1 MQTKTN
7 QIGSKLQ
14 SVFLVLIMV
23 LSTTAAFATN
33 ASASAARNYTTNRD
47 PIDIGIA
54 DFNCDGHNDMAIAT
68 DGTHTI
74 SILLNDGN
82 GDFSERYD
90 VWVSKN
96 TSRNAEWDE
105 FSNVQFL
112 EVGDFDGDGVAD
124 IVIFQRNNPFKRD
137 DNGAPAGEPGNL
149 TILENDGCS
158 SNSFSIG
165 QRFTHFWAWDLAVG
179 DVNQD
184 GNDDVVIL
192 DLLNDISNQRVVTY
206 LGPIGASTTPL
217 TTSLGTSNTNAYRDL
232 EIGDWGETQGIGT
245 TCVDEDIWL
254 LRSEGVDYTTGQT
267 TNPGNNDNVT
277 IIEFNCLS
285 NQFPTTYAYGTNQI
299 DTHVVN
305 MANTFGAFDIGDID
319 DDGTIDTIAMTQGN
333 LENITYSTSS
343 TVGTWSNP
351 TLAYFGPYISYDV
364 TVADINGDGEPD
376 FVNPTVAYQ
385 QNTSDSAGGST
396 SSFWLNFPTTVQVT
410 LSDGSG
416 GYVTPLSYEAGR
428 RPNIAVVGQLAGASN
443 SAPDIVVGHTSYSF
457 GSWIDNLGWDG
468 QYDYVTVVEMDNK
481 DIAITGIDINPVD
494 RFFGA
499 VGEGTREIN
508 VTVTNTGMDTLTQT
522 ATLDVELKVVD
533 EANSSNSTVF
543 THDFDTPADATGCG
557 GGCTWSFD
565 EYVDQSSSWIL
576 ETNNSVG
583 ATDGNNAPNLSANY
597 QNPTDFMWAGEY
609 KTNSSGDLWSGYG
622 RHWDD
627 ALTLRDVDL
636 TGSDRAFLSVELFRH
651 LGFGALGSVDAT
663 TGQWLITELWDDV
676 AMIEVGSDETG
687 WSVIACPTSAQVAG
701 ACLSGS
707 TLWGGYDNDRAF
719 KINGIGGVAE
729 GVYYYGIY
737 SSGTY
742 YGWDNFTQDGVGEFD
757 LSPWAGET
765 VDIRFRLRS
774 GFDGSIAD
782 DNESLWT
789 GRDGYAID
797 NVTIYKQNTA
807 YFPNPQTLQRQ
818 LSLQNLGPGETET
831 ANISANLLNDTIY
844 RISATL
850 SNHAWDE
857 QSVNDDIIGYV
868 QPFNLYDPTIEGIE
882 YFNPG
887 GLYAEGLFDIDVVT
901 NNWGNTMV
909 DFDIEATVFSATPSD
924 VLCSAPVVI
933 CKESFEGGAEGY
945 VYSDDGNPQGAIYN
959 EATCNDPIFNNNAYW
974 FGHPC
979 DTATQGYGDLWENE
993 TLTIPSVDLTGMS
1006 GDFVSLNFEYYA
1018 DTFYGID
1025 VDGTSIVDVN
1035 DYASINFDFTKGS
1048 DSYSAVLLGQWND
1061 YDEDGTCRN
1070 DDNGDGVTN
1079 SSESVNQAEISFIGD
1094 SSSTDGSGG
1103 NYNVFF
1109 NTDDL
1114 VLTRSIDL
1122 THLYVLNNTAADS
1135 LQWFR
1140 ECISLA
1146 GSTVDINF
1154 EFQSDGDG
1162 RNGVNDG
1169 FKGVAFNNITLQEF
1183 TFFEEASYTTSRTNV
1198 DAEDVATTTVA
1209 NHEFFSG
1216 VYMIRAETI
1225 FDNTTA
1231 GVPWFGDNELS
1242 DSNNIEQVIF
1252 NVESVDITLGK
1263 PSTLACLDDGT
1274 YECVLPIDGSLA
1286 HSWDLRAT
1294 NGVLGGDYMFYM
1306 TVFDETDGMQVH
1318 QASSSSTTTA
1328 LASNE
1333 RIDLTFPSFNNWM
1346 DGHTYNISFHAELA
1360 NGNPSGNV
1368 RYFHATF
1375 ADQIDVAILS
1385 DSTARTSTIKEDL
1398 QTLGMSY
1405 TQFAINDWTTY
1416 LDSGWMTHYDKILL
1430 PWQDDVAA
1438 KDVESGGRGYYQK
1451 LGSTANRQTLESFM
1465 SAGGTVQ
1472 AHLGP
1477 QGTQIYGLDVGL
1489 NGRLPFGMD
1498 VQSRDT
1504 PGTKILYTGLDIAD
1518 PFHPIMDNVSTT
1530 AFQGFE
1536 GDGTVATAVLNTNS
1550 VSTQNV
1556 PGVCNGYMEDGGYFQ
1571 SLLRTSENSKDV
1583 IMGTCSY
1590 YQGGM
1595 IVSTI
1600 DVATYSSRADSTTF
1614 PLLGNMLEFSVTPYP
1629 EGFGSMGQD
1638 LGLKIDDEMPGIDP
1652 STGGYATHYMKS
1664 DATVN
1669 FAYMTGT
1676 SVPLTADWILDGPTD
1691 WMGQT
1696 MATGTDH
1703 ISEASPT
1710 ATFCKTDLSSAT
1722 GCLQGAQWTVTLM
1735 LHDEAG
1741 HARIISV
1748 VVETNDVLADAFA
1761 PEANMSIDMRDEYV
1775 DNIEFTGTKTV
1786 SSAEWDVNRI
1796 ILPESGELVVHFD
1809 ASESFDADA
1818 IDGSNGIVTY
1828 EWKIFFD
1835 APYGDTSFNL
1845 EGHTFEET
1853 AASNGLFSYR
1863 FKNVTVDDS
1872 GTAESQIRMELRV
1885 YDASG
1890 KFSDKYRM
1898 YFVVV
1903 PDGFGDEMPEV
1914 QYDDFSNESGFVSDQ
1929 TYTITGTI
1937 LSGSETGEVYVE
1949 AAFNKDDFKAS
1960 AIEKYNLQSNNR
1972 FDRTEALSDSESF
1985 ELSLFIGDR
1994 YSNTSEVVE
2003 IWVRVYEGDDER
2015 WSDNLTKSVGVKLS
2029 ICRGVLANSSAA
2041 LAGGGFVWNTTTLQ
2055 CDWISENGDW
2065 TYDPETGEWTEQSN
2079 DEQSSEETEDDSMML
2094 IIGIIASVL
2103 VLLVV
2108 SVLFLRGGSGE
2119 KIDNLSAAAA
2129 GYGQEM
2135 DMTEQYVQQLIAQ
2148 GYPEETARAYAAQ
2161 YVGQAAATPAAAAAP
2176 AASNDLYTQYYNQ
2189 YYQQFVA
2196 QGYDEATA
2204 AQYAQQYAAQ
2214 AQQQQ

>member
-74 SILLNDGN
+74 TILLNDGN

-112 EVGDFDGDGVAD
+112 EVGDFAGDSAPD
-124 IVIFQRNNPFKRD
+124 IVIFQRNNPFKTD

-149 TILENDGCS
+149 TILENDGCGS
-158 SNSFSIG
+158 DSFTIG

-179 DVNQD
+179 DINQD

-206 LGPIGASTTPL
+206 LGPIGSSTTPKV
-217 TTSLGTSNTNAYRDL
+217 TTLGTSNTNAYRDL
-232 EIGDWGETQGIGT
+232 EVGDWGETQGIGT

-254 LRSEGVDYTTGQT
+254 LRSEGVDYATGQV
-267 TNPGNNDNVT
+267 TNPGNSDNVT
-277 IIEFNCLS
+277 IIEYDCLS
-285 NQFPTTYAYGTNQI
+285 NNFPTTYAYASSPQQI
-299 DTHVVN
+299 NTHVVN
-305 MANTFGAFDIGDID
+305 MATTFGAFDIGDMD
-319 DDGTIDTIAMTQGN
+319 DDGTIDTIAMTEGN
-333 LENITYSTSS
+333 LENITYSTST

-351 TLAYFGPYISYDV
+351 ALAYFGPYISYDV

-416 GYVTPLSYEAGR
+416 GHVTPLSYEAGR
-428 RPNIAVVGQLAGASN
+428 RPNIAVVGQLAGAST

-457 GSWIDNLGWDG
+457 GSWIDNLGWEG
-468 QYDYVTVVEMDNK
+468 QYDYVTVVEMDSK
-481 DIAITGIDINPVD
+481 DIAVTDIEISPVD
-494 RFFGA
+494 RYFGI
-499 VGEGTREIN
+499 VGEGNRDIN

-522 ATLDVELKVVD
+522 ATLDVELKIVD
-533 EANSSNSTVF
+533 EVNSSNTTVF
-543 THDFDTPADATGCG
+543 SHDFDTPADTTGCG

-565 EYVDQSSSWIL
+565 EYVDQNSKWIL
-576 ETNNSVG
+576 ETNHSVG
-583 ATDGNNAPNLSANY
+583 ATDGNNDPNVSANY

-627 ALTLRDVDL
+627 ALTLKDVDL

-651 LGFGALGSVDAT
+651 LGYGALGSPT
-663 TGQWLITELWDDV
+663 TGLVSDVWDDI
-676 AMIEVGSDETG
+676 AMVEIGSTETG
-687 WSVIACPTSAQVAG
+687 WSTIACPTSAQLSG
-701 ACLSGS
+701 DCLSGQS
-707 TLWGGYDNDRAF
+707 LWGGHDTDRGF
-719 KINGIGGVAE
+719 KVNNGGVAE
-729 GVYYYGIY
+729 GVYYAGVL
-737 SSGTY
+737 SFGTY
-742 YGWDNFTQDGVGEFD
+742 YGWSNFTQDGVGEFD

-774 GFDGSIAD
+774 GFEGSIAD
-782 DNESLWT
+782 DNESRWS

-797 NVTIYKQNTA
+797 NVTVYKQNTA
-807 YFPNPQTLQRQ
+807 YFPNPQTLQSN
-818 LSLQNLGPGETET
+818 LNLVNLGPGEEET
-831 ANISANLLNDTIY
+831 ASISAYLMNDTIY

-850 SNHAWDE
+850 NNHAWDE
-857 QSVNDDIIGYV
+857 QSVNDDIIGYI
-868 QPFNLYDPTIEGIE
+868 QPFNLYDPAIEGID

-887 GLYAEGLFDIDVVT
+887 GLYAEGLFDIDVIS

-909 DFDIEATVFSATPSD
+909 DFDVKATVFSATPSD
-924 VLCSAPVVI
+924 VLCGANPVI
-933 CKESFEGGAEGY
+933 CKESFEGGADGY

-959 EATCNDPIFNNNAYW
+959 EATCNDLIFNNNAYW

-993 TLTIPSVDLTGMS
+993 TLTIPSVDLTSMS

-1035 DYASINFDFTKGS
+1035 DYASINVDFTKGT
-1048 DSYSAVLLGQWND
+1048 DTYKAVLLVQWND

-1070 DDNGDGVTN
+1070 DDNGDGFSN
-1079 SSESVNQAEISFIGD
+1079 SSESINQAEISFIGD

-1135 LQWFR
+1135 LDWYR

-1154 EFQSDGDG
+1154 EFQSDSDG

-1183 TFFEEASYTTSRTNV
+1183 TFFEDASYTVSRTNV

-1209 NHEFFSG
+1209 SHEFYSG
-1216 VYMIRAETI
+1216 VYMIRAETV
-1225 FDNTTA
+1225 FDNTTT
-1231 GVPWFGDNELS
+1231 GVPWFGDDELS
-1242 DSNNIEQVIF
+1242 NSNNIEQVIF

-1274 YECVLPIDGSLA
+1274 YDCVLPIDGSLN
-1286 HSWDLRAT
+1286 HNWDLKAT
-1294 NGVLGGDYMFYM
+1294 NGVLAGDYMFYM
-1306 TVFDETDGMQVH
+1306 TVFDETDNIEVDRISTS
-1318 QASSSSTTTA
+1318 ASTTP

-1333 RIDLTFPSFNNWM
+1333 RIDLVFNDVYDEWTN
-1346 DGHTYNISFHAELA
+1346 GHTYNISFHAELA

-1375 ADQIDVAILS
+1375 ADRIDVAILS
-1385 DSTARTSTIKEDL
+1385 DSTSRTSTIKQDL
-1398 QTLGMSY
+1398 QSLGMTY
-1405 TQFAINDWTTY
+1405 TQYAINDWTTY

-1430 PWQDDVAA
+1430 PWQEDVAA

-1498 VQSRDT
+1498 IQSRDT
-1504 PGTKILYTGLDIAD
+1504 PGTKISYTNLDIAD

-1550 VSTQNV
+1550 VSTQNI
-1556 PGVCNGYMEDGGYFQ
+1556 PGACNGYMEDGGYFQ
-1571 SLLRTSENSKDV
+1571 SLLRTSDNSKDV

-1600 DVATYSSRADSTTF
+1600 DVSTYSSRADSTTF
-1614 PLLGNMLEFSVTPYP
+1614 PLLGNMLKFSVSPYP

-1638 LGLKIDDEMPGIDP
+1638 LGLKINDESPDIDP
-1652 STGGYATHYMKS
+1652 STGGYKTHWMKS

-1669 FAYMTGT
+1669 FAYTTGT
-1676 SVPLTADWILDGPTD
+1676 SEPLTADWILDGPTD
-1691 WMGQT
+1691 WVGQS
-1696 MATGTDH
+1696 MASGTDH

-1735 LHDEAG
+1735 LHDDKG

-1748 VVETNDVLADAFA
+1748 MVETNDALADEFTPNASM
-1761 PEANMSIDMRDEYV
+1761 EIDMRNEYV
-1775 DNIEFTGTKTV
+1775 DNIEFIETKTV
-1786 SSAEWDVNRI
+1786 SKAEWDVNRI

-1809 ASESFDADA
+1809 ASDSIDGDA
-1818 IDGSNGIVTY
+1818 IDGTNGIVKY
-1828 EWKIFFD
+1828 QWKIFYD
-1835 APYGDTSFNL
+1835 APYGDTSFNV

-1853 AASNGLFSYR
+1853 AASNGLFSYK

-1885 YDASG
+1885 FDASE
-1890 KFSDKYRM
+1890 KFSEKYRM

-1903 PDGFGDEMPEV
+1903 PDGFGDEIPVV
-1914 QYDDFSNESGFVSDQ
+1914 QYDDFSNETTGFQ
-1929 TYTITGTI
+1929 TGSEFTITGTV

-1949 AAFNKDDFKAS
+1949 AAFNEDDFKAS
-1960 AIEKYNLQSNNR
+1960 PIEKYNLQTDQR
-1972 FDRTEALSDSESF
+1972 FDRTEALADSETF
-1985 ELSLFIGDR
+1985 ELSLYIADQ
-1994 YSNTSEVVE
+1994 YSNGSETVT

-2015 WSDNLTKSVGVKLS
+2015 WSEELKKSVVIKLS
-2029 ICRGVLANSSAA
+2029 ICRGVLANESAA
-2041 LAGGGFVWNTTTLQ
+2041 QAGGEFVWNATTLK

-2065 TYDPETGEWTEQSN
+2065 TYDPETDKWI
-2079 DEQSSEETEDDSMML
+2079 EETNDKQDGDEPEESNLWL
-2094 IIGIIASVL
+2094 IVGIIASVL
-2103 VLLVV
+2103 ILLVV
-2108 SVLFLRGGSGE
+2108 SVVFLRGGGGD
-2119 KIDNLSAAAA
+2119 KIDNLSAAAS

-2135 DMTEQYVQQLIAQ
+2135 DLTEQYVQQLIAQ

-2161 YVGQAAATPAAAAAP
+2161 YVGQSAQAAP